1 MKRTLWIAGV
11 MCGTLAA
18 FSQTT
23 AAPAFDVASIRPS
36 SEQAGSYMRFLP
48 GGRLSGMSW
57 IKQVIQIAY
66 GVHDYQVTGGPEWL
80 NTDRYYIE
88 AKTEKTDATKE
99 EMTAMLQTLLTDR
112 FKLRVRQETR
122 DLTVYDLVVD
132 KGGSKLKPL
141 AKGEPQPCVRGRD
154 FVCGMTSPE
163 QLALSLRYFAGRPV
177 IDKTGLEGRYDV
189 QLDFD
194 MYSARGQT
202 PPADYDKPSLEQA
215 LEDQL
220 GLRMVPAKMAMP
232 MYVVESISR
241 PSEN

>member
-88 AKTEKTDATKE
+88 AKTEKTDKQAAPGKPAAEGSDKAATK
-99 EMTAMLQTLLTDR
+99 D
-112 FKLRVRQETR
+112 
-122 DLTVYDLVVD
+122 
-132 KGGSKLKPL
+132 GS
-141 AKGEPQPCVRGRD
+141 EV
-154 FVCGMTSPE
+154 
-163 QLALSLRYFAGRPV
+163 
-177 IDKTGLEGRYDV
+177 
-189 QLDFD
+189 
-194 MYSARGQT
+194 
-202 PPADYDKPSLEQA
+202 
-215 LEDQL
+215 
-220 GLRMVPAKMAMP
+220 
-232 MYVVESISR
+232 
-241 PSEN
+241 